1 MKRSALAFVIAVGAP
16 QDFRAEFL
24 RIGAAGEQM
33 AMIPV
38 RGEKIIVRS
47 ERRERGNSGGFL
59 ADVKMIMSAENS
71 FVVERNQTLFEV
83 ANDEHPA
90 AKIQQGVSGYFG
102 QHDDF

>member
-1 MKRSALAFVIAVGAP
+1 
-16 QDFRAEFL
+16 
-24 RIGAAGEQM
+24 
-33 AMIPV
+33 MIPV